1 MRAEGPHLRRKFRER
16 SRETEKKNT
25 KGDTKGAT
33 KGAPKGGTKGRHP
46 PDAQQIRAPCP
57 KFKVAGGK
65 I

>member
-1 MRAEGPHLRRKFRER
+1 MRAEGPHLRRKVRER

-25 KGDTKGAT
+25 KGDTKGA
-33 KGAPKGGTKGRHP
+33 PKGGAKGRHP
-46 PDAQQIRAPCP
+46 PDAQKLRTPCP